1 MPRVIVFGSLNMD
14 LSIACGRMPHAGE
27 TISGS
32 GFITNAGG
40 KGANQAVA
48 AARLGA
54 ETCMIGAVGADAFGN
69 DLHRCLEAANVD
81 TAELATIEETPT
93 GVAVIIRTDGDNRI
107 VLDPGANHALRI
119 ADVETALERVAQ
131 PGDIFITQLECDVA
145 TTFSAL
151 AAAHERG
158 LYTIFNPAP
167 ACEIP
172 PETWHNV
179 DLLCLNETECAAI
192 SSMLPVND
200 DTANAAF
207 KRLAALGVERAVITR
222 GSEGSN
228 VYDVELS
235 AHVPALE
242 VEVVDTTAAGD
253 TYIGALTAALVAEKP
268 LLDAASW
275 ASAAAALTVT
285 RTGAQCS
292 IPTKA
297 EVDAL

>member
-14 LSIACGRMPHAGE
+14 LSIACSRMPHAGE

-69 DLHRCLEAANVD
+69 DLHRCLEAADVD
-81 TAELATIEETPT
+81 TAELATVEETPT

-107 VLDPGANHALRI
+107 VLDPGANHVLRI
-119 ADVETALERVAQ
+119 TDVETALERVAQ

-192 SSMLPVND
+192 SGMLPVND

-228 VYDVELS
+228 VYDAELS
-235 AHVPALE
+235 AHVPARE

-253 TYIGALTAALVAEKP
+253 TYIGALAAALVAEKP
-268 LLDAASW
+268 LIDAASW